1 MTMEEM
7 AESFPEWLLEAE
19 ELTKHLPFEEMSR
32 KLIVGAMGGSAIG
45 ADFVN
50 TAYYD
55 VLPPIPVI
63 RDYRLPF
70 WIGDGTFIA
79 SSYSG
84 NTEETLTL
92 MSEAAKRKL
101 QIVGVSSDGEVE
113 KYCLEHNRPFVKLPA
128 GLPPRMALPYS
139 ARVISVFVENLHGI
153 KLPWKEAVAFL
164 KKNMNVMKDEAQAI
178 AEKLA
183 NTDAVY
189 VFSSQRDY
197 VLSMRFAGEI
207 SENAKEVAGFLYM
220 TEANHNFL
228 QGFQHGASPK
238 VGIVVYEDTEKY
250 ERIELQSSF
259 LLRKAEENGSP
270 AVKIGLK
277 GETRLERLLYGVLV
291 GDFASIYMAEKK
303 GIDAMPVHII
313 TELKTFLKNA

>member
-92 MSEAAKRKL
+92 MSEAVKRKL

-113 KYCLEHNRPFVKLPA
+113 KYCLEHNRPFVNYLLVCLHVWLCLTRPGSYLFLLKTS
-128 GLPPRMALPYS
+128 MALSCP
-139 ARVISVFVENLHGI
+139 G
-153 KLPWKEAVAFL
+153 
-164 KKNMNVMKDEAQAI
+164 KKQW
-178 AEKLA
+178 
-183 NTDAVY
+183 
-189 VFSSQRDY
+189 
-197 VLSMRFAGEI
+197 RF
-207 SENAKEVAGFLYM
+207 
-220 TEANHNFL
+220 
-228 QGFQHGASPK
+228 
-238 VGIVVYEDTEKY
+238 
-250 ERIELQSSF
+250 
-259 LLRKAEENGSP
+259 LRK
-270 AVKIGLK
+270 
-277 GETRLERLLYGVLV
+277 T
-291 GDFASIYMAEKK
+291 
-303 GIDAMPVHII
+303 
-313 TELKTFLKNA
+313 

>member
-92 MSEAAKRKL
+92 MSEAVKRKL
-101 QIVGVSSDGEVE
+101 Q
-113 KYCLEHNRPFVKLPA
+113 
-128 GLPPRMALPYS
+128 M
-139 ARVISVFVENLHGI
+139 
-153 KLPWKEAVAFL
+153 
-164 KKNMNVMKDEAQAI
+164 
-178 AEKLA
+178 
-183 NTDAVY
+183 
-189 VFSSQRDY
+189 
-197 VLSMRFAGEI
+197 
-207 SENAKEVAGFLYM
+207 
-220 TEANHNFL
+220 
-228 QGFQHGASPK
+228 
-238 VGIVVYEDTEKY
+238 
-250 ERIELQSSF
+250 
-259 LLRKAEENGSP
+259 
-270 AVKIGLK
+270 
-277 GETRLERLLYGVLV
+277 
-291 GDFASIYMAEKK
+291 
-303 GIDAMPVHII
+303 
-313 TELKTFLKNA
+313 